1 MAGGVQKSVPGT
13 YTERAYL
20 RHYESFEDLY
30 GFVQVLFLL
39 KFGVLP
45 EKQHKKPIFTLVF
58 PEKIW
63 HTDHILYILYG
74 WDVDDMKK
82 RWIALLAMGLAAALN
97 GCALF
102 PDEEETL
109 APPLK
114 APAAVTYTTTK
125 AERGEIVDSVSLNG
139 TFIAPAAYDLS
150 FGIRSGYLSEMGL
163 KPWDEV
169 EAGQVLARLDSE
181 ELELQIAQQELA
193 LERAQIAYR
202 MAKNASGSG
211 SDAAQLAWID
221 VESAQLNLDQSKKE
235 LENLTIHAPID
246 GVVSYITASTVGEY
260 IQGRSTV
267 VRVVDPSELQVQCT
281 GEDAGQ
287 FPLGSEVVLTY
298 NREEYAGRVVM
309 TTLEKPD
316 DVQIEGSFVRVAMDE
331 EIPEDNLEL
340 LGKSVTVKL
349 IREKKTD
356 AVLVPRNTVSSYGG
370 ESYVLVLEDG
380 VKKERPV
387 EVGIKTSSTV
397 EIVCGLEAGEEV
409 IIK

>member
-1 MAGGVQKSVPGT
+1 MDLPNGKG
-13 YTERAYL
+13 ERKNS
-20 RHYESFEDLY
+20 E
-30 GFVQVLFLL
+30 
-39 KFGVLP
+39 
-45 EKQHKKPIFTLVF
+45 
-58 PEKIW
+58 
-63 HTDHILYILYG
+63 
-74 WDVDDMKK
+74 DVDFMKK
-82 RWIALLAMGLAAALN
+82 WLVSLLSAGMAAAILN

-125 AERGEIVDSVSLNG
+125 AEVGEIVDSVSLSG
-139 TFIAPAAYDLS
+139 TFIAPVTYDLS
-150 FGIRSGYLSEMGL
+150 FGTRSGYLSEL
-163 KPWDEV
+163 NVKPGDEV
-169 EAGQVLARLDSE
+169 QKGQVLARLDSE
-181 ELELQIAQQELA
+181 ELELQVAQQELS
-193 LERAQIAYR
+193 LQRAQIAYR

-221 VESAQLNLDQSKKE
+221 VQSAQLNLDQSKKE
-235 LENLTIHAPID
+235 LEKLTIYAPID
-246 GVVSYITASTVGEY
+246 GVVSYITATTIGEY
-260 IQGRSTV
+260 IQGRSTA
-267 VRVVDPSELQVQCT
+267 VRVVDPNELQVQCT

-287 FPLGSEVVLTY
+287 FSLGNEVVLTY
-298 NREEYAGRVVM
+298 NRKDYAGHVVM

-316 DVQIEGSFVRVAMDE
+316 DVQVEGAFVRVALDE
-331 EIPEDNLEL
+331 KMEEDNLAL
-340 LGKSVTVKL
+340 LGKSLKVKL

-356 AVLVPRNTVSSYGG
+356 AILVPRNTVSSYGG

-397 EIVCGLEAGEEV
+397 EIVEGLEAGEEV